1 MQNNESIPQISKT
14 TLPKLLLW
22 RSINQGNNIAIR
34 QKEFGIWKPLTWKEY
49 MEEATK
55 IASALTTLGVKPGEH
70 VGIISENRKEW
81 IIAQMGIG
89 LARAVCVG
97 IYPTSPAKEIEYI
110 AQNSDCVTIICE
122 DQEQADKLLMIKHSL
137 PNVKRVVIIDI
148 KGMKSYQDSWLINW
162 HEFCT
167 QGESFIFDNPKLV
180 EENLVLQSLNDIA
193 LIVYTSGSTGK
204 PKGAMLT
211 WQNISFTA
219 ESAISENLF
228 SSADSCVSYLPLCHV
243 AEQLVSVTTGIGAG
257 IEVNFGESLRT
268 VQRDLQEIAPTVFL
282 GVPRIWEKMHSSLQ
296 VKLDEAGGIRRWL
309 FKQAISLCEPF
320 SEKPRSSWTFKER
333 ILYLLFYI
341 AVFRALQ
348 NHLGLRYARILISGS
363 APISPSLLRFFRTIG
378 LPICEAFGMTETTAL
393 GFMQDK
399 ENLIS
404 GTVGFPY
411 PGVEA
416 KIADDGE
423 LLMKGPM
430 IFAGYYKDPEST
442 SKSLKNGWL
451 HTGDLAEI
459 ISKQFRIVG
468 RKKEII
474 ITAGGKNLSPSELEN
489 NLKTSP
495 YIKEAIVC
503 GDRRPYLS
511 ALIQIDYE
519 NVANWAE
526 RKDIAFTNYKNLA
539 ENSEVSK
546 LIDEHVNSANSKVA
560 NVARIKKF
568 VILMKELD
576 HDDDEMTAT
585 QKVRRK
591 NILDKYDDI
600 ITSIYASN

>member
-1 MQNNESIPQISKT
+1 
-14 TLPKLLLW
+14 
-22 RSINQGNNIAIR
+22 
-34 QKEFGIWKPLTWKEY
+34 
-49 MEEATK
+49 
-55 IASALTTLGVKPGEH
+55 
-70 VGIISENRKEW
+70 
-81 IIAQMGIG
+81 
-89 LARAVCVG
+89 
-97 IYPTSPAKEIEYI
+97 
-110 AQNSDCVTIICE
+110 
-122 DQEQADKLLMIKHSL
+122 
-137 PNVKRVVIIDI
+137 
-148 KGMKSYQDSWLINW
+148 
-162 HEFCT
+162 
-167 QGESFIFDNPKLV
+167 
-180 EENLVLQSLNDIA
+180 
-193 LIVYTSGSTGK
+193 
-204 PKGAMLT
+204 
-211 WQNISFTA
+211 
-219 ESAISENLF
+219 
-228 SSADSCVSYLPLCHV
+228 
-243 AEQLVSVTTGIGAG
+243 
-257 IEVNFGESLRT
+257 
-268 VQRDLQEIAPTVFL
+268 
-282 GVPRIWEKMHSSLQ
+282 
-296 VKLDEAGGIRRWL
+296 
-309 FKQAISLCEPF
+309 
-320 SEKPRSSWTFKER
+320 
-333 ILYLLFYI
+333 
-341 AVFRALQ
+341 
-348 NHLGLRYARILISGS
+348 
-363 APISPSLLRFFRTIG
+363 
-378 LPICEAFGMTETTAL
+378 
-393 GFMQDK
+393 MQDK